1 MPLNECL
8 HWCREGN
15 LDRIIR
21 DQTPTLPVEPWHVIY
36 SSILVSWGL
45 STTQTSSSHPSPL
58 LNFLRTTS
66 DKCNETEYRVICT
79 HSSGSKRKIPS
90 RFSFFLGK
98 CFFFFPETWQ
108 PSDLDGF
115 FSKILWIVMKLS
127 LSKYYLVVYKMLSKL
142 HLISSLRNHL
152 VFWNNVFK
160 NKLWKNERS
169 LNG

>member
-1 MPLNECL
+1 MACHLFTYPGVLRAVNNSNIKL
-8 HWCREGN
+8 
-15 LDRIIR
+15 
-21 DQTPTLPVEPWHVIY
+21 
-36 SSILVSWGL
+36 
-45 STTQTSSSHPSPL
+45 SPL

-79 HSSGSKRKIPS
+79 HSSGLKRRIPS

-115 FSKILWIVMKLS
+115 FSKIFWIVMKLS
-127 LSKYYLVVYKMLSKL
+127 LSKYYLVVYKMHSKL

-152 VFWNNVFK
+152 VFLKQCFQKQIVEKWKVFEW
-160 NKLWKNERS
+160 LMWGGYPS
-169 LNG
+169 SPLFLLYSTCLTCSTI